1 MASILRLSRSSSRSA
16 SFLNKVSNGKQTA
29 AVSPVSRLMSTQ
41 SGDDAK
47 PPTALA
53 RLHLEDGSTLTGRSF
68 GCHESV
74 SGEVS
79 FVSHVTLF
87 ELFYVIC
94 LLTPLLYHHYV
105 HLSWNTI
112 DRLSSPLVWLVT
124 LRRWLILP
132 IKARYAQDRVVIL
145 CYIDTSFQ
153 RIRFFHG
160 CAIDLTPSIIAPIV
174 S

>member
-1 MASILRLSRSSSRSA
+1 MLRLSRGSSRSA

-79 FVSHVTLF
+79 FVSHVALF

-105 HLSWNTI
+105 HLS
-112 DRLSSPLVWLVT
+112 
-124 LRRWLILP
+124 
-132 IKARYAQDRVVIL
+132 
-145 CYIDTSFQ
+145 
-153 RIRFFHG
+153 
-160 CAIDLTPSIIAPIV
+160 
-174 S
+174 